1 MTTSAAQPGLQTVGA
16 FVTHAA
22 ARLAGKSPTPRL
34 DAEVLAM
41 HVCGLTR
48 SELITRADAELCGSA
63 SARLEQLLA
72 RRARGEPIAYLTGH
86 REFWSLD
93 LVVTPAVL
101 IPRPETELLVERA
114 LALIPEDAAWTV
126 ADLGTGSGAIA
137 CALAKERPHC
147 RIIAIDASREAL
159 AVAAENVRR
168 LGFANVELRQGEWCA
183 PLAGT
188 RCDMIVSN
196 PPYVAEGDPHLSQG
210 DLRFEPRAA
219 LVAGSDGLDAIRTI
233 ARDAP
238 QLLKPGGWLLLEH
251 GFDQAPAVTSLL
263 QALGYRDIANFGDL
277 ANQPRVVQARTP
289 PA

>member
-1 MTTSAAQPGLQTVGA
+1 MTVAE
-16 FVTHAA
+16 FITHAA
-22 ARLAGKSPTPRL
+22 ARLAGESPTPRL

-48 SELITRADAELCGSA
+48 SELITRPDAELCGTA
-63 SARLEQLLA
+63 SARLEQLLM

-114 LALIPEDAAWTV
+114 LALMPEDSAWTI

-137 CALAKERPHC
+137 CALAKGRPRCHV
-147 RIIAIDASREAL
+147 IAIDASAEAL

-196 PPYVAEGDPHLSQG
+196 PPYVAEGDPHLAQG

-219 LVAGSDGLDAIRTI
+219 LVAGPDGLEAIRTI
-233 ARDAP
+233 ARDARHH
-238 QLLKPGGWLLLEH
+238 LKPGGWLLLEH

-263 QALGYRDIANFGDL
+263 QGLGYSDVANFGDL
-277 ANQPRVVQARTP
+277 ANQPRVTQAHTP

>member
-1 MTTSAAQPGLQTVGA
+1 MTIAEFLA
-16 FVTHAA
+16 HAA
-22 ARLAGKSPTPRL
+22 TCLAGESPTPRL
-34 DAEVLAM
+34 DAEVLTL

-48 SELITRADAELCGSA
+48 SELITRAGTELCETA
-63 SARLEQLLA
+63 STRLEELLA

-114 LALIPEDAAWTV
+114 LAHIPADATWTI

-137 CALAKERPHC
+137 CALAKERPCC
-147 RIIAIDASREAL
+147 RIIAIDASPDAL
-159 AVAAENVRR
+159 AVARENVRR

-183 PLAGT
+183 PLTDT
-188 RCDMIVSN
+188 RCELITSN
-196 PPYVAEGDPHLSQG
+196 PPYIAEGDPHLSQG

-219 LVAGSDGLDAIRTI
+219 LIAGSDGLAAIRII

-238 QLLKPGGWLLLEH
+238 RHLRPGGWLLLEH
-251 GFDQAPAVTSLL
+251 GFDQAPAVASLL
-263 QALGYRDIANFGDL
+263 QGLSYSDIASFGDL
-277 ANQPRVVQARTP
+277 ANQPRVTQARTP
-289 PA
+289 LA